1 MTNTYNTQIHLSR
14 AASAAA
20 GRDKRRRR
28 GRRVGGSNRRT
39 GHRAVGLDPYYQY
52 GAGEQVRNIGS
63 VIHWWTNTE
72 SAGIRLDYFRVT
84 RKLNLTDELSR

>member
-28 GRRVGGSNRRT
+28 GRRVGGATEEPDT
-39 GHRAVGLDPYYQY
+39 GRLAWTHTINT

-63 VIHWWTNTE
+63 VIHQWTNTQ
-72 SAGIRLDYFRVT
+72 SAGLRLDYFRVI
-84 RKLNLTDELSR
+84 